1 MGRQSAVQLMLDTI
15 ATAGL
20 LIFDWQQASQV
31 VQMPAQITVWEKQV
45 PMGAEWAVLEGKGQP
60 SHPAHGATVEQLTGC
75 GPWLSP
81 QEQLELPMGALM
93 TAAQIGRQVFER
105 MGTLLTKEPS
115 SYS

>member
-1 MGRQSAVQLMLDTI
+1 M
-15 ATAGL
+15 
-20 LIFDWQQASQV
+20 LIFDWRQAAQV
-31 VQMPAQITVWEKQV
+31 VLTPAQFTVREQQV
-45 PMGAEWAVLEGKGQP
+45 QMEAEWAVLEGKGQP